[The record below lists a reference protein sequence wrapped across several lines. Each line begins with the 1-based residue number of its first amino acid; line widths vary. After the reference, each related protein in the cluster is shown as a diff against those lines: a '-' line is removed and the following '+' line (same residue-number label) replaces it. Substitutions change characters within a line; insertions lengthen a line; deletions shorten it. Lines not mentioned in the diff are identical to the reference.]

1 MCCLRDFC
9 TWSSLPDRQVER
21 QEWCSSASPN
31 LCGVKRVPRTALTYS
46 VAFCHTN
53 EIRGTFE
60 HLAETS
66 EVPGDREGHA
76 PQMAS
81 WAQGPALDGRLPG
94 TVCPC
99 GPHWLAAPS
108 QLCYQQRC
116 RKNPSRT
123 PGSWLLRGCGY
134 MAPWGKASSFSQEA
148 AAALQE
154 VAMTAQTVLWG
165 LGFEGSR
172 AVSQAWFSLMGLEPE
187 GDSTAVWR
195 HLPVD
200 TKKRDAWFTK
210 MRIKCNVT
218 SLRTQRE
225 LERFYH
231 QQNSGS
237 RRLVFSLGFSI
248 HRAFGEQIKGT
259 EFMFSPHFPFCSACC
274 RMVRLETGATVLLPS
289 HHEHESVS
297 LL

>member
-1 MCCLRDFC
+1 
-9 TWSSLPDRQVER
+9 
-21 QEWCSSASPN
+21 
-31 LCGVKRVPRTALTYS
+31 
-46 VAFCHTN
+46 
-53 EIRGTFE
+53 
-60 HLAETS
+60 
-66 EVPGDREGHA
+66 
-76 PQMAS
+76 MAS

-99 GPHWLAAPS
+99 GPRWLAAPS

-116 RKNPSRT
+116 RQNPSRT
-123 PGSWLLRGCGY
+123 PGSWLLRGYGY
-134 MAPWGKASSFSQEA
+134 MAPWGKASLFSREA

-154 VAMTAQTVLWG
+154 VATTAQTVLWG

-210 MRIKCNVT
+210 MRIKMQCYFTQN
-218 SLRTQRE
+218 SQRE
-225 LERFYH
+225 PERFYH

-237 RRLVFSLGFSI
+237 CRVLCSLGFSI
-248 HRAFGEQIKGT
+248 RRAFWEQIKGT
-259 EFMFSPHFPFCSACC
+259 EFIFSFNSNIKRFNKWGCECGWVGTHPFP
-274 RMVRLETGATVLLPS
+274 LLLQVLQDDDT
-289 HHEHESVS
+289 
-297 LL
+297 